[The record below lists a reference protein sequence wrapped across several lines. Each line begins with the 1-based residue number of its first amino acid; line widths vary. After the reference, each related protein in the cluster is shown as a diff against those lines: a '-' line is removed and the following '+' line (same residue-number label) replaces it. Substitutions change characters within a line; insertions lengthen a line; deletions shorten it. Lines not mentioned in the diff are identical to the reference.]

1 MTTATPD
8 PAVVLVDHPAEHV
21 TRVTL
26 NRPEARNAVNGAVAG
41 ALGRALDAVE
51 ADADAWVAILRGAA
65 GVFCSG
71 ADLKAIAAGQG
82 DSLYSRERGFAGF
95 THAPRT
101 KPWIAATEGPV
112 LAGGLELALACDF
125 IVASETCSFGV
136 PEVLRGLIAGAG
148 GVYRLPRS
156 IPRAIAFEMIATG
169 QPIDAARALH
179 FGLVNRV
186 VPARAVD
193 AEALALAEAIT
204 RAAPEAVRESLKLAR
219 AASDVSDDELWHRSF
234 EANLALMDTEDYVE
248 GPRAFIDKRAPK
260 WTGR

>member
-1 MTTATPD
+1 MATD
-8 PAVVLVDHPAEHV
+8 NIQGAVVLIDHPAEHV

-26 NRPEARNAVNGAVAG
+26 NRPEARNAVNGAVAA
-41 ALGRALDAVE
+41 ALGSALGAVE
-51 ADADAWVAILRGAA
+51 ADPGAWVGILRGA
-65 GVFCSG
+65 GEVFCAG

-101 KPWIAATEGPV
+101 KPWIAATQGSV

-125 IVASETCSFGV
+125 IVASETCQFGV

-148 GVYRLPRS
+148 GVYRLPRA
-156 IPRAIAFEMIATG
+156 IPRAVALEMVATG
-169 QPIDAARALH
+169 RPIDVARALQ

-186 VPARAVD
+186 VPASAVD
-193 AEALALAEAIT
+193 GEALALAGSIT
-204 RAAPEAVRESLKLAR
+204 QAGPMAVRESLKLAR
-219 AASDVSDDELWHRSF
+219 AAYDASDDELWRRSF
-234 EANLALMDTEDYVE
+234 EANLALMDSEDYAE
-248 GPRAFIDKRAPK
+248 GPRAFVEKRPPQ